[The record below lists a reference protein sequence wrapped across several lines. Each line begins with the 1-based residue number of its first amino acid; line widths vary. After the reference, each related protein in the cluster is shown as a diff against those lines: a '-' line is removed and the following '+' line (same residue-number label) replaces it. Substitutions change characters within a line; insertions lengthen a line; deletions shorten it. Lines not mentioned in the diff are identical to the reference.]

1 MSDGEVVATSEQDF
15 LRHYLAVLAYRT
27 QKATRDAPPKYFD
40 FQAGNDVRSP
50 TDILHHMT
58 QLMTYA
64 VTRLTGGCEPI
75 DVADPVERF
84 HQALGQLS
92 TVLHETE
99 ADRDTLRRLLQGP
112 LADAMTH
119 VGQLA
124 MLRRLAE
131 SLIRRESFFEAD
143 ITADNTSTTQPL
155 PED

>member
-1 MSDGEVVATSEQDF
+1 MATSEQDF

-27 QKATRDAPPKYFD
+27 QKAVRDAPPNYFD
-40 FQAGNDVRSP
+40 FHAGNGVRSP
-50 TDILHHMT
+50 KDILHHMT
-58 QLMTYA
+58 QLMTYS

-75 DVADPVERF
+75 NVADPVECF

-92 TVLHETE
+92 IVLHETE
-99 ADRDTLRRLLQGP
+99 ADRDTSRRLLQGP

-131 SLIRRESFFEAD
+131 SPIPRESFFEAN
-143 ITADNTSTTQPL
+143 ITAENTSSTQPL
-155 PED
+155 PKD